1 MKQTPIHQLSAL
13 TLAYIGDAVY
23 DAFVRTELIAAM
35 PDEPVHVLHM
45 RATRIVRASAQA
57 HTLMAIFEDLTEPER
72 AVYKRGRNAH
82 SATVPKN
89 ASVTDYRMAT
99 GFEALLGWLY
109 LSGEQ
114 ARLEEI
120 LHLARHKGWK
130 ELDSWQ
136 GQA

>member
-57 HTLMAIFEDLTEPER
+57 HTLIAIFEDLTEPER
-72 AVYKRGRNAH
+72 AVYKRGRNAK
-82 SATVPKN
+82 SAHAPKS
-89 ASVTDYRMAT
+89 AGAVEYRRAT
-99 GFEALLGWLY
+99 GLECLFGALY
-109 LSGEQ
+109 LEG
-114 ARLEEI
+114 RLDRLNELFTATMEEPHA
-120 LHLARHKGWK
+120 L
-130 ELDSWQ
+130 
-136 GQA
+136 